1 MGHSSE
7 IYVYLNGD
15 IIKKE
20 EAKVSP
26 FDRGFQ
32 FADGVYETIRWNNGK
47 LFKFTEH
54 LERLKRSLAGLK
66 INYAAFEEIKRAIN
80 GLVKINAF
88 KEKQL
93 LIYLQITRG
102 NFFPRQHFFP
112 PLTTNPT
119 VFISVTP
126 FKPKE
131 RELSEGI
138 KVILADDLRWGR
150 CDIKS
155 IMLLPNVMAR
165 QEAVE
170 NNSGE
175 AILVR
180 NNFIMEGTHTNF
192 FAVKNGKLYTPSLSN
207 FILSGITRKVIREI
221 CNDNDILI
229 SESRVKVDDLKSFD
243 ECFITGTIS
252 EVTPVVQMDDWRVG
266 DGKPGPIT
274 LRLQKILCEM
284 ISA

>member
-1 MGHSSE
+1 
-7 IYVYLNGD
+7 
-15 IIKKE
+15 
-20 EAKVSP
+20 
-26 FDRGFQ
+26 
-32 FADGVYETIRWNNGK
+32 
-47 LFKFTEH
+47 
-54 LERLKRSLAGLK
+54 
-66 INYAAFEEIKRAIN
+66 
-80 GLVKINAF
+80 
-88 KEKQL
+88 
-93 LIYLQITRG
+93 
-102 NFFPRQHFFP
+102 
-112 PLTTNPT
+112 
-119 VFISVTP
+119 
-126 FKPKE
+126 
-131 RELSEGI
+131 
-138 KVILADDLRWGR
+138 
-150 CDIKS
+150 
-155 IMLLPNVMAR
+155 MLLPNVMAR

-192 FAVKNGKLYTPSLSN
+192 FAVKDGKLYTPSLSN

-229 SESRVKVDDLKSFD
+229 SESRIKVDDLKGFD